1 MARIAKKKA
10 SFGTSMGVSS
20 IIAILVILVLVVF
33 STLSIT
39 TSKADLTLSQKSSN
53 SIKAYYEADAAAED
67 MLCEV
72 AVAITVGGDWRA
84 ELANNGYNISS
95 EAGGTIIAYTVPIDV
110 NRNLDVRLFADSGG
124 GLTRELW
131 QVVPAREWV
140 PDNSLNLFQP
150 NSGRG

>member
-39 TSKADLTLSQKSSN
+39 TSKADLTLSQKSSD
-53 SIKAYYEADAAAED
+53 SIKAYYEADSIAED

-72 AVAITVGGDWRA
+72 AVAINRGGDWRA
-84 ELANNGYNISS
+84 ELIGVGYDISALA
-95 EAGGTIIAYTVPIDV
+95 EGYKIAYVVSIDK
-110 NRNLDVRLFADSGG
+110 NRNLNVELIARNDGR
-124 GLTRELW
+124 LTRELW

-150 NSGRG
+150 

>member
-1 MARIAKKKA
+1 MARISKKKA

-39 TSKADLTLSQKSSN
+39 TSKADLTLSQKSSD
-53 SIKAYYEADAAAED
+53 SIKAYYEADSVAED

-72 AVAITVGGDWRA
+72 AIAVTVSNDWRA
-84 ELANNGYNISS
+84 ELTQNGYNISS
-95 EAGGTIIAYTVPIDV
+95 ATGGTLVSYSVPIDR
-110 NRNLDVRLFADSGG
+110 NRKINIELLVDDNGG
-124 GLTRELW
+124 ITRQLW

-140 PDNSLNLFQP
+140 PDNTLNLFQP
-150 NSGRG
+150 

>member
-39 TSKADLTLSQKSSN
+39 TSKADLTLSQKSSD
-53 SIKAYYEADAAAED
+53 SIKAYYEADAIAED
-67 MLCEV
+67 LLCEV
-72 AVAITVGGDWRA
+72 AVAITVADDWRA
-84 ELANNGYNISS
+84 ELKQNGFNISS
-95 EAGGTIIAYTVPIDV
+95 VDGGTLISYTVPIDR
-110 NRNLDVRLFADSGG
+110 NRNISVELLADNSGS
-124 GLTRELW
+124 LTRQLW

-140 PDNSLNLFQP
+140 PDNSLNLFKP
-150 NSGRG
+150 

>member
-39 TSKADLTLSQKSSN
+39 TSKADLTLSQKSSD

-72 AVAITVGGDWRA
+72 AVAVNQGGDWSA
-84 ELANNGYNISS
+84 QLSTNGYNISKADGKTLVS
-95 EAGGTIIAYTVPIDV
+95 YTVPIDR
-110 NRNLDVRLFADSGG
+110 NRNLNVELIVDSGG

-150 NSGRG
+150 

>member
-1 MARIAKKKA
+1 MARISKKKA

-39 TSKADLTLSQKSSN
+39 TSKADLTLSQKSSD
-53 SIKAYYEADAAAED
+53 SIKAYYEADSVAED

-72 AVAITVGGDWRA
+72 AVAITVSNDWQA
-84 ELANNGYNISS
+84 ELKQKGYNISS
-95 EAGGTIIAYTVPIDV
+95 AAGGTLITYSVPIDV
-110 NRNLDVRLFADSGG
+110 NRNINVELLADNNG
-124 GLTRELW
+124 GLKRQLW

-150 NSGRG
+150 GG